1 MIQSRVQFSLRNA
14 REYFREH
21 LSTGDYYSQGEKIA
35 GEWFGHGAEKLGLS
49 GQVTEATFL
58 ALCEGQHPLTGQK
71 LGQRMNTVRDTN
83 GKSVANRRIFYDF
96 TIAPPKSVS
105 LVGLYQDVRIL
116 DLHREAV
123 RRTMVE
129 LEKLAQTR
137 VRKSG
142 QNEERTTGNLVTACF
157 RHDTSRE
164 LDPHLHTHCVVFN
177 ATFDAKENRWKA
189 LQVEAMYKAQN
200 FATNY
205 YRHELSKGLRSL
217 GYEIEN
223 HLRGF
228 EIKGV
233 PQSLVSRF
241 SKRRKQIDAETCKRI
256 EAGERPQN
264 VKDLREDIAHG
275 KRRQKLKEATAERL
289 RPGWRS
295 QMQSDE
301 VAALAKLSAISAT
314 QTGVSTKADVGAII
328 AWADEHL
335 FERRSVV
342 AEHELLAAAL
352 ERGRGESFDL
362 AELHAVITQR
372 GYVVEKTTNR
382 LTSREVLRTELGIVI
397 AAKDGRCRH
406 AAFNPCFVSSEK
418 LSSEQK
424 AAVGQIL
431 GSRDFITLFRGGAGT
446 GKSFTLKEVESGLIA
461 SGRPVVILAPQ
472 RQQVADLQADGLTAE
487 TLSRFLVAKQLP
499 KGGVVIVD
507 EAGQIGGRQLHE
519 LIRVVQMNEGRLI
532 LSGDTRQHGAV
543 PASDALRAIEKHAGL
558 KPAVIAKIR
567 RQDPALGESARER
580 TFIRSY
586 RSAVKAAA
594 TGDIVGSFDRLDLLG
609 CIRTRAEDDDE
620 RREQLAQ
627 EYLAAIERKEKVLV
641 VAQTRA
647 EVSAVNETIRDQL
660 RARGKLGTEETITA
674 HQPVDMSEARKRD
687 PRFYQ
692 PGQYACF
699 IRSYG
704 RYAKNDLCE
713 IVEANEHGLVLKKN
727 GRRSTFSYR
736 YASRIAVTAPVEMR
750 VAPGDRLQ
758 LKFNGKS
765 VEGSP
770 LNNGEL
776 VTVQKLRPDGS
787 LAVEGTGGT
796 RKTLAPTQRVF
807 VRGYAVTSYGS
818 QGKTVDTVLI
828 ADANNEAATN
838 ANQWYVSISR
848 ARKKVIV
855 FTPDKTALREHIQR
869 TGDREL
875 ALELKTQAEPT
886 ARKPDWSH
894 RAREAVE
901 HQRRHQSVMSHTV
914 QHRTQTQHVSL

>member
-1 MIQSRVQFSLRNA
+1 MIQPRVQFSLRNA
-14 REYFREH
+14 KEYFREH
-21 LSTGDYYSQGEKIA
+21 LSTGDYYSLGEKIA
-35 GEWFGHGAEKLGLS
+35 GEWFGQGAEKLGLS
-49 GQVTEATFL
+49 GHVTEAAFL
-58 ALCEGQHPLTGQK
+58 ALCEGQHPLTGEK
-71 LGQRMNTVRDTN
+71 LGQRMNTVRDAD

-116 DLHREAV
+116 DLHRDAV
-123 RRTMVE
+123 RRTMIE

-142 QNEERTTGNLVTACF
+142 QNEGRTTGNLVTACF

-177 ATFDAKENRWKA
+177 ATFDAAESRWKA

-223 HLRGF
+223 HPRGF

-233 PQSLVSRF
+233 PESLISRF
-241 SKRRKQIDAETCKRI
+241 SKRRKQIDLETCKRI
-256 EAGERPQN
+256 EAGERPSN
-264 VKDLREDIAHG
+264 LKDLREEIAHG
-275 KRRQKLKEATAERL
+275 KRRQKPKETTAERL
-289 RPGWRS
+289 RPEWRS
-295 QMQSDE
+295 QLQPDE
-301 VAALAKLSAISAT
+301 MAALAKLSAVSAT
-314 QTGVSTKADVGAII
+314 QTGVSAKADVTAIL

-342 AEHELLAAAL
+342 AEHELLASAL

-362 AELHAVITQR
+362 AELHAAIVQR
-372 GYVVEKTTNR
+372 GYVAETTTNR
-382 LTSREVLRTELGIVI
+382 LTSREVLRTELNIVI

-406 AAFNPCFVSSEK
+406 EAFNASYAASEK
-418 LSSEQK
+418 LSPEQK

-446 GKSFTLKEVESGLIA
+446 GKSFALKEVESGLIA
-461 SGRPVVILAPQ
+461 GGRPVVVLAPQ
-472 RQQVADLQADGLTAE
+472 RQQVANLQADGLKAE

-499 KGGVVIVD
+499 KGAVVIVD
-507 EAGQIGGRQLHE
+507 EAGQIGGRQLHD
-519 LIRVVQMNEGRLI
+519 LIRVVQMNGGRLI

-558 KPAVIAKIR
+558 KPAVIATIR
-567 RQDPALGESARER
+567 RQDSALGGSARER

-594 TGDIVGSFDRLDLLG
+594 KGDIAGSFDQLDRLG
-609 CIRTRAEDDDE
+609 CIRTHAADDEE
-620 RREQLAQ
+620 RREQLAY

-647 EVSAVNETIRDQL
+647 EVSAVNEAVRNQL
-660 RARGKLGTEETITA
+660 MARGKLGAEKTIIA
-674 HQPVDMSEARKRD
+674 HQPVDMSEACKRD
-687 PRFYQ
+687 ARFYQ
-692 PGQYACF
+692 PGQYAFF
-699 IRSYG
+699 IRGYG

-713 IVEANEHGLVLKKN
+713 IVEANEYGLVLKKG
-727 GRRSTFSYR
+727 GRRSTFRYR
-736 YASRIAVTAPVEMR
+736 YTNRIAVAAPVELR
-750 VAPGDRLQ
+750 IAPGDRLQ

-765 VEGSP
+765 VEGAP

-776 VTVQKLRPDGS
+776 VTVQKLHPDGS
-787 LAVEGTGGT
+787 LAVDGTGGI
-796 RKTLAPTQRVF
+796 RKTLAPAQRVF

-828 ADANNEAATN
+828 ADANNQAATN

-848 ARKKVIV
+848 AREKVIV

-875 ALELKTQAEPT
+875 ALELESKNTIAVSSFEPSPHSVETFERQRQHQA
-886 ARKPDWSH
+886 
-894 RAREAVE
+894 V
-901 HQRRHQSVMSHTV
+901 VVHTG
-914 QHRTQTQHVSL
+914 QHRMQTQGITL